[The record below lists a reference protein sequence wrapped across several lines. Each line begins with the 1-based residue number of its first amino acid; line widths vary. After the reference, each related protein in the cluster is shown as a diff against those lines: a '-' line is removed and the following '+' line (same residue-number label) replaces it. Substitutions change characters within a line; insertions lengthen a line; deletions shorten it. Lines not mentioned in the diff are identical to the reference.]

1 MSRRL
6 EIAERLLAHAE
17 VYDEAATLYL
27 DNSIAVD
34 LMRLAEDCRE
44 AAFAIIE
51 EMGPIRVH

>member
-17 VYDEAATLYL
+17 VYDEAATPYL
-27 DNSIAVD
+27 DHSIAVD

-44 AAFAIIE
+44 AVFAIIE